1 MNPDTLSVDTWGKI
15 LSGLMAGAKR
25 GKDDR
30 QRVLDQA
37 PANQKARRRERHS
50 EISLVRVNC
59 DEVGRCASIRILDRT
74 EKKARIAWHDSTS
87 CHYEDQ
93 RWTRS
98 ISARVGVCA
107 MSGEMIP
114 RGADIFRPSRAN
126 PVPANAGAMIL
137 TSALPALEKEGDDE
151 IKDDNDGPLRR
162 Y

>member
-1 MNPDTLSVDTWGKI
+1 MNPDAVSVETWGKI
-15 LSGLMAGAKR
+15 LSGLMAGATC

-37 PANQKARRRERHS
+37 PANQEARRRERRS
-50 EISLVRVNC
+50 GISLVCVSG

-74 EKKARIAWHDSTS
+74 EKKATIAWHDSTS

-98 ISARVGVCA
+98 IAARVGVCA
-107 MSGEMIP
+107 MSGEMIL

-137 TSALPALEKEGDDE
+137 TSALPTLDQAGDDE
-151 IKDDNDGPLRR
+151 INDDNDGPLRR